1 MNEKIR
7 TRFAPSPT
15 GDLHIGGA
23 RTALFCWAFA
33 RHHDGEFLLR
43 IEDTDATRS
52 TQQSIVSITAALD
65 WIGLSPDESPVYQS
79 QYREK
84 YRQLAVD
91 LVKRGAAYYCYATP
105 AELDALRQSQIAAG
119 QTPRYDRRWRD
130 SKKSPP
136 RGIEPAIRLKVPL
149 AGTVSFDDLVKGATS
164 VDNAELDDPVIL
176 RSDGTPTYNFACAAD
191 DAEMKITHVMRGDD
205 HVRNTLRQLHIF
217 AALGEAPPRYA
228 HLPLIF
234 NAAKDD
240 DGHLRRDARGE
251 IVYERMSKRKRIDAA
266 DVMSYRAAGYL
277 PEALVNY
284 LARLGFSFPDSREI
298 FSLVDLADNFDFCRV
313 QKSPARFDPDKLRWI
328 NRAYLQKASNARLR
342 ELCSIDATI
351 ADDVLDLVKPRAA
364 TLVELCDEL
373 SIFTDDPTPKK
384 AREFFDTKIDAG
396 NRDAFFEFL
405 RQLNEM
411 DEMVE
416 WRAENIKS
424 LLSQAAKEHRL
435 KFPRLA
441 MPLRAALCGREQS
454 PDIAAVAALL
464 GKSKTTARLSIFDA
478 CREQP
483 ASGL

>member
-1 MNEKIR
+1 MTTR

-43 IEDTDATRS
+43 IEDTDAARS
-52 TQQSIVSITAALD
+52 TQKSIDSIIAALGWLD
-65 WIGLSPDESPVYQS
+65 LSPDAPPVYQS
-79 QYREK
+79 QRREK
-84 YRQLAVD
+84 YRKLAD
-91 LVKRGAAYYCYATP
+91 DIVKRGEAYYCYATL

-130 SKKSPP
+130 SKKTPP
-136 RGIEPAIRLKVPL
+136 RGIEPAIRLKTPL
-149 AGTVSFDDLVKGATS
+149 AGAISFVDLVKGETA
-164 VDNAELDDPVIL
+164 VDNVELDDPVVL
-176 RSDGTPTYNFACAAD
+176 RADGTPTYNFACAAD
-191 DAEMKITHVMRGDD
+191 DAQMKITHVARGDD

-240 DGHLRRDARGE
+240 DGNLRRDARGE

-298 FSLVDLADNFDFCRV
+298 FSQTELAAAFDFRRV
-313 QKSPARFDPDKLRWI
+313 QKSPARFDLGKLRWI
-328 NRAYLQKASNARLR
+328 NHEYLQKTPNAKLR
-342 ELCSIDATI
+342 DLCPTAAADSI
-351 ADDVLDLVKPRAA
+351 LDLVKPRAA
-364 TLVELCDEL
+364 TLAELRDEL
-373 SIFTDDPTPKK
+373 SIFTAAPAPES
-384 AREFFDTKIDAG
+384 ARALFAAQIDED
-396 NRDAFFEFL
+396 NRAAFFEL
-405 RQLNEM
+405 RRRLAATP
-411 DEMVE
+411 DSE

-424 LLSQAAKEHRL
+424 LLSQTAKERQL

-464 GKSKTTARLSIFDA
+464 GKPAAAARLRA
-478 CREQP
+478 CDDGQ
-483 ASGL
+483 ALAAGL

>member
-15 GDLHIGGA
+15 GNLHIGGV

-33 RHHDGEFLLR
+33 RHHDGELLLR
-43 IEDTDATRS
+43 IENTDAARS
-52 TQQSIVSITAALD
+52 TPKFIGSIRKALD
-65 WIGLSPDESPVYQS
+65 WLGLFPYAKQPIYQS
-79 QYREK
+79 RRSKMYR
-84 YRQLAVD
+84 RLAVD
-91 LVKRGAAYYCYATP
+91 LVRRGHAYYCYATP

-119 QTPRYDRRWRD
+119 QTPHYDRRWRD

-136 RGIEPAIRLKVPL
+136 RGIEPVIRLKTPL

-217 AALGEAPPRYA
+217 AALDEAPPRYA

-234 NAAKDD
+234 TAAKDV
-240 DGHLRRDARGE
+240 DGNLQRDARGE
-251 IVYERMSKRKRIDAA
+251 IVYGRMSKRSGAT
-266 DVMSYRAAGYL
+266 DVMFYKSDYL

-313 QKSPARFDPDKLRWI
+313 QKSPARFDLDKLRWI
-328 NRAYLQKASNARLR
+328 NREYLQKTSNARLR
-342 ELCSIDATI
+342 DLCPTDAADSI
-351 ADDVLDLVKPRAA
+351 LDLVKPRAA
-364 TLVELCDEL
+364 TLAELRNEL

-384 AREFFDTKIDAG
+384 ARELRELREFFDTKIDAG

-405 RQLNEM
+405 RQLDKM
-411 DEMVE
+411 TE
-416 WRAENIKS
+416 WRVENIKS
-424 LLSQAAKEHRL
+424 LLSQAAKDRGL
-435 KFPRLA
+435 KFPQLA

-464 GKSKTTARLSIFDA
+464 GKSKTFDRLRISDA
-478 CREQP
+478 NREQP
-483 ASGL
+483 AAGL